1 MLGSGWPAGSGCR
14 SHSESPQAVSVCL
27 VPSPRMRSISSAV
40 STVQG
45 KDAFGPSVIAE
56 VVVAGQYLESHVPSP
71 SSFHPLA
78 HRGPGTGRSGQRT
91 L

>member
-1 MLGSGWPAGSGCR
+1 MAPGSGCR
-14 SHSESPQAVSVCL
+14 SHSESPRAVSVYL

-71 SSFHPLA
+71 SSFHPVA